1 LGCVSNYDAFDCQ
14 LLTLNFQLFTFII
27 QVESTGIRLQI
38 QSYIPFVIT
47 CVTIGALGCVV
58 VMILEEQIRTAQTRG
73 SGVFWSTLFAI
84 ITVVCLSISL
94 MNYLGYFNF
103 RFVDHMLGLPLTAD
117 LSHASG
123 STSSRGSWF
132 GGFQFA
138 LLVLLLAS
146 AGKSFAWSLRSQAS
160 RTDGG
165 LVRRYRI
172 NDHLHYRE
180 LWLVAFGALVV
191 KVIGC
196 TGSGSVDPD
205 PASMLRRAV
214 AFPVL
219 VALFFLGNE
228 FERLV
233 PFGFPWQRVLT
244 VIANL
249 SGLAL
254 LTAVA
259 VL

>member
-1 LGCVSNYDAFDCQ
+1 MTV
-14 LLTLNFQLFTFII
+14 
-27 QVESTGIRLQI
+27 
-38 QSYIPFVIT
+38 
-47 CVTIGALGCVV
+47 GALGCVV

-73 SGVFWSTLFAI
+73 IGLFWSALFGIIAI
-84 ITVVCLSISL
+84 ASLVISL
-94 MNYLGYFNF
+94 ANYLGYYNF
-103 RFVDHMLGLPLTAD
+103 SFIDRLLGLPGA
-117 LSHASG
+117 AVEPVNIPG
-123 STSSRGSWF
+123 IRVARGSWF
-132 GGFQFA
+132 GGFQFS
-138 LLVLLLAS
+138 LLMLLIAS
-146 AGKSFAWSLRSQAS
+146 AGKSFAWAMRSQAS
-160 RTDGG
+160 RTPAG
-165 LVRRYRI
+165 LVKRYRI

-196 TGSGSVDPD
+196 TGSAAVDPD
-205 PASMLRRAV
+205 PTIMLRRAV
-214 AFPVL
+214 AFPIL

-244 VIANL
+244 VVANL
-249 SGLAL
+249 IGLVL